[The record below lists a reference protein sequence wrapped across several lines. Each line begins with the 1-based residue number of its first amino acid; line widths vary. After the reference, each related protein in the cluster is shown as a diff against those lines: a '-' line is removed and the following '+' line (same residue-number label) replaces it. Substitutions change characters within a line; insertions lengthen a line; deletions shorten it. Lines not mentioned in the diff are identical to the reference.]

1 MIIAL
6 GTDHAAFVYKEVM
19 RQVIESMGHTV
30 LDCGTNSVS
39 PVDYPVISVKVARAV
54 REGKAERGVFLCGT
68 GIGGS
73 IAANKVHGIRA
84 ALCHETYSARMAR
97 DHNDAN
103 MLCMG
108 ARVIGISLAEDVLR
122 VFLSTEYSD
131 DPRHQRRIDQLNAT
145 ENV

>member
-6 GTDHAAFVYKEVM
+6 GTDHAAFVYKEVI

-39 PVDYPVISVKVARAV
+39 PVDYPVIAVKVARAV

-122 VFLSTEYSD
+122 VFLTTEYSG

-145 ENV
+145 EKV